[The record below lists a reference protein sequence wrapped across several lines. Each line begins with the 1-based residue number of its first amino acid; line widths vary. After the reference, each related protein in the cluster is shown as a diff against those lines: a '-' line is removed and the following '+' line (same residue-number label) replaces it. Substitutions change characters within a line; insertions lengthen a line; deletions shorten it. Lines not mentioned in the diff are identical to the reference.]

1 MSSPRKTPAFGTI
14 AFAGVGAAAAL
25 LLLIGPPRDR
35 SAPRAAPAAAP
46 APSVSAG
53 GVTLTAASVDLPT
66 DDAAFPAGPHRDAV
80 EANCTACH
88 SPAMILSQ
96 PPLTREQWQGEVKK
110 MREVYH
116 APVDDAAVPG
126 IVEYLS
132 GLKPAG

>member
-1 MSSPRKTPAFGTI
+1 MSSPRKTPAIGAI
-14 AFAGVGAAAAL
+14 AFAGVGMTAAL

-35 SAPRAAPAAAP
+35 SVPRTQPTSAL
-46 APSVSAG
+46 PSVSAG
-53 GVTLTAASVDLPT
+53 GVTLTAAAIELPT

-88 SPAMILSQ
+88 SAAMILSQ
-96 PPLTREQWQGEVKK
+96 PPMTREQWAGEVKK

-126 IVEYLS
+126 IVAYLS
-132 GLKPAG
+132 GLSEQR